1 MTIACCWVCSR
12 NSPKQFIAGVLT
24 SLLTNVRLFP
34 CGGVRLYRCVPVRLR
49 MFVFTCLPV
58 CCLHLSPFVC
68 LPSFVSRS
76 GWRCPALW
84 MSVFA
89 CLPSF
94 VCQRGWWCPPLRLF
108 MSLDVCLRLSPF
120 MCLRVWLVVSSSP
133 DVCLHLCPF
142 FCGGVRLFGSLS
154 SLVSFLLSPMRLV
167 VSRPFRCLSS
177 LVSTRLSPS
186 LLSSLV
192 SLHWFPPL
200 AGESGGL
207 RLFTIAFFSCRPSR
221 PPGPRP
227 PGHGHPPTR
236 PRPHGHP
243 ATRP

>member
-1 MTIACCWVCSR
+1 MSASFHVVVSGSTDA
-12 NSPKQFIAGVLT
+12 
-24 SLLTNVRLFP
+24 SLSGSGCLSSLVSQSA
-34 CGGVRLYRCVPVRLR
+34 
-49 MFVFTCLPV
+49 VFT
-58 CCLHLSPFVC
+58 C

-221 PPGPRP
+221 PTATATRPPAHGHTATRP
-227 PGHGHPPTR
+227 PGHEPRSRPT
-236 PRPHGHP
+236 
-243 ATRP
+243 TRHQAAGQLGAVEAALAMEAG